1 LGKLTFAEV
10 LKNKTNK
17 QKTPGI
23 INIAIFILHERL
35 FKNQS
40 NVTIKST
47 VSQKQAIYITNNTEY
62 VFRETNKQK

>member
-17 QKTPGI
+17 EKTPGI
-23 INIAIFILHERL
+23 INIAIFILQERL

-40 NVTIKST
+40 NVTIKQQLVRNRRFT
-47 VSQKQAIYITNNTEY
+47 
-62 VFRETNKQK
+62 